1 MSDNL
6 VDRLKFNN
14 TNLIDNLLKSE
25 DFLNVH
31 ESVKVTNMLRWS
43 MAQILNDGLKDI
55 AGDPMLLAQYRGL
68 IKELDQAVF
77 TLARLSQEDK
87 HLDNEEL
94 VAKALNEV
102 TRSIR
107 GNPYQERNDF
117 YKEQGLPTEN
127 VELPNL
133 PDNEFNFTDGSGDVG
148 LVSTN
153 FKTFEEEIL
162 PSLKSES
169 ITEND
174 TPNPAPTTIERDAPL
189 APPLPG
195 SVV

>member
-1 MSDNL
+1 MNNNL
-6 VDRLKFNN
+6 VEKLQFTNS
-14 TNLIDNLLKSE
+14 NLIDNLLKSE
-25 DFLNVH
+25 DFLNVN

-43 MAQILNDGLKDI
+43 MAQILNDGLKNI
-55 AGDPMLLAQYRGL
+55 ADDPKLLAQYRGL

-117 YKEQGLPTEN
+117 YTEQGLPVEN
-127 VELPNL
+127 IELPNL
-133 PDNEFNFTDGSGDVG
+133 PDGEFTFTEGSGEVG
-148 LVSTN
+148 LINTN

-162 PSLKSES
+162 PGLK
-169 ITEND
+169 ND
-174 TPNPAPTTIERDAPL
+174 TNTKEDTPKPETTTIERDAPL
-189 APPLPG
+189 PPPLPG
-195 SVV
+195 LVV